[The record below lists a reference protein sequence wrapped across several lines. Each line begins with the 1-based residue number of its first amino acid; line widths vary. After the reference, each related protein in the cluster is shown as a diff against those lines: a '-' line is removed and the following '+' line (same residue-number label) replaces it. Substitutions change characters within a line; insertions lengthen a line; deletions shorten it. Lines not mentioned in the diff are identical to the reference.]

1 MIVESSPDVFD
12 KMRTDASSNGP
23 FSIEQSKSGYIQN
36 DELAEG
42 KHIASNSRA
51 AYHLERAQKSGNIDS
66 IKEYPEPIG
75 YKFSI
80 SKSGMVFKK
89 TVKMTIVR
97 LSILKLLAQ
106 GGTPNVSSQKHKY
119 EFLFSKSGSDVEDMK
134 DAIREKFEG

>member
-1 MIVESSPDVFD
+1 MIVESSPNVFD
-12 KMRTDASSNGP
+12 KMRTDASSDGP
-23 FSIEQSKSGYIQN
+23 FSIQQSKSKYIQN

-42 KHIASNSRA
+42 KYISSNSRS
-51 AYHLERAQKSGNIDS
+51 AYHLERARKSGNIGS

-80 SKSGMVFKK
+80 SKSGRVFKK
-89 TVKMTIVR
+89 TIRMTIIR

-106 GGTPNVSSQKHKY
+106 GGTPNVSSQKHRY
-119 EFLFSKSGSDVEDMK
+119 EFLFSKSGSDVETMK